1 MNIENLLNI
10 INKHV
15 PFASAESWDNVGL
28 LIGNKSATISGIMT
42 ALDCTEEVVD
52 DALKNH
58 FNTIICHHPLIFKGI
73 KQITQ
78 DDGYGAILR
87 KLIKHDINVIAL
99 HTNLDVYPKG
109 VNAMLANKLKLNH
122 QRILNPELRSY
133 YKVQV
138 FIPKENL
145 IDFKN
150 KLSEA
155 GLAEEGDYQYCFF
168 ETPGNGQ
175 FKPIE
180 GANPH
185 IGELDQISSV
195 EEYKLE
201 FMIDYNQKQL
211 AQQLIM
217 QHHPYETPVFDFI
230 ELQKEA
236 DYGLGMLGEL
246 EETMNTMAF
255 VNHVKTNLKMP
266 SVRFTGNL
274 DADIKTVAI
283 IGGSGIGF
291 EFDAI
296 NKGADIFVTG
306 DIKHHDALDAK
317 IAGMNLLDINH
328 YSEYVMKE
336 GLCELLVDWLNNE
349 TEDFKIIASKLNT
362 DPFNYL

>member
-1 MNIENLLNI
+1 MNIGNLLNI
-10 INKHV
+10 INTHV
-15 PFASAESWDNVGL
+15 PFSSAESWDNVGL
-28 LIGNKSATISGIMT
+28 LLGDENATISGIMT

-52 DALKNH
+52 ETLENQC
-58 FNTIICHHPLIFKGI
+58 NTIICHHPLIFKGI

-78 DDGYGAILR
+78 EDGYGAILR
-87 KLIKHDINVIAL
+87 KIIKHDLNIIAL

-109 VNAMLANKLKLNH
+109 VNAMLADKLELINQH
-122 QRILNPELRSY
+122 ILNPESLSY

-138 FIPKENL
+138 FIPKDHL
-145 IDFKN
+145 IEFKN
-150 KLSEA
+150 KLSAA

-168 ETPGNGQ
+168 ESPGNGQ
-175 FKPIE
+175 FKPID

-211 AQQLIM
+211 AQQLVI

-230 ELQKEA
+230 ELQREA
-236 DYGLGMLGEL
+236 DYGLGMIGNL
-246 EETMNTMAF
+246 EKPMNAKAF
-255 VNHVKTNLKMP
+255 AKHVKDKLKMP
-266 SVRFTGNL
+266 SVRFTGTL
-274 DADIKTVAI
+274 DDSIKTVAI

-291 EFDAI
+291 EYDAI
-296 NKGADIFVTG
+296 NKGADIFITG

-317 IAGMNLLDINH
+317 ISGVNLLDINH

-336 GLCELLVDWLNNE
+336 GLCGLLLDWLDDE
-349 TEDFKIIASKLNT
+349 TTDFNIIASQVNT
-362 DPFNYL
+362 DPFVYL